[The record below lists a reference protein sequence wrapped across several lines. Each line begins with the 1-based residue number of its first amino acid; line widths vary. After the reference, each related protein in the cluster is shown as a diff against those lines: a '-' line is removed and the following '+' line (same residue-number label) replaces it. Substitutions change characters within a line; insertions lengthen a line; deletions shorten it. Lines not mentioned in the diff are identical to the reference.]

1 MVKRAKR
8 KKRINFIKLIN
19 EKLKLNSSHKGKN
32 KLQNLVNIKE
42 TLEINIIYNGISLGY
57 IKLLLILILFI
68 QVLSNSPSG
77 QSVFSNIK
85 LKIYGKGVHQ
95 IFCSDVRNFSKDF
108 YPNEIYINN
117 NKITNVTP
125 FYFLDQENEN
135 IISLVW
141 NKSINNAKHMFHGCS
156 NITEIDLSHFDTS
169 KITQTSDMFTGCSKL
184 ISINFSNFDTSK
196 VTHIGYMFKDCSSLI
211 SLNLSSFDTSNAKYM
226 RFMFYGCSSLSS
238 LDLSN
243 FNTSKVIRMNNM
255 FYGCSNLTSL
265 NLSNFNTAQVTNM
278 NSMFD
283 GCTKLEYIN
292 LKNFKDSKFVI
303 NLENIFNQ
311 VPDNIVI
318 CINKNN
324 TKILEQIE
332 QKKCYNIDC
341 SIDWKSKQKKII
353 ITNNTN
359 CYENCRYNYYFDKNN
374 NFTCTINDSCPKEY
388 PILIEDKKECV
399 IDNNPKYSELTV
411 SDYYITKLKYA
422 DINNFIQNIYN
433 YWGNRTEKR
442 ENMKEEELYNKIME
456 NIENIFINRYD
467 IANLD
472 EDEEQIIKA
481 GKLTITLTTT
491 NNKNNN
497 NTNNNMTIIDLG
509 ECENLL
515 RKFYNISDNEI
526 LYMKKI
532 DVKQEKIKIPKV
544 EYNIYRKTP
553 ELNLEKLN
561 LSICNESKISI
572 IIPIKITENIDK
584 LNSSSDYFN
593 NICYQSKSDKGTDIS
608 LKDRQK
614 EFVEGDKTVCQEKC
628 NFSDYNSYLERAN
641 CSCEVIEST
650 NSFSKM
656 NINKDELYKNFG
668 EINSKSEFSNLGIT
682 SCNVLVSKENIESN
696 AGFFLLLIILALFII
711 IYIIL

>member
-32 KLQNLVNIKE
+32 KLQNLVNLKE

-68 QVLSNSPSG
+68 QVLSNSPSS

-117 NKITNVTP
+117 NKTTNVTP

-141 NKSINNAKHMFHGCS
+141 NKSINNAMHMFHDCS
-156 NITEIDLSHFDTS
+156 NITEIDLYHFDTS
-169 KITQTSDMFTGCSKL
+169 EIIQTSDMFTGCLKL
-184 ISINFSNFDTSK
+184 TSINFSNFDTSK
-196 VTHIGYMFKDCSSLI
+196 VIRIGYMFKDCSSLI

-243 FNTSKVIRMNNM
+243 FNTSKVTMMNNM

-265 NLSNFNTAQVTNM
+265 NLSNFDTTQVTDM

-292 LKNFKDSKFVI
+292 LKNFNDSKLG
-303 NLENIFNQ
+303 NHLENIFNQ

-341 SIDWKSKQKKII
+341 SINWKSKQKK
-353 ITNNTN
+353 
-359 CYENCRYNYYFDKNN
+359 
-374 NFTCTINDSCPKEY
+374 
-388 PILIEDKKECV
+388 
-399 IDNNPKYSELTV
+399 
-411 SDYYITKLKYA
+411 
-422 DINNFIQNIYN
+422 
-433 YWGNRTEKR
+433 
-442 ENMKEEELYNKIME
+442 
-456 NIENIFINRYD
+456 
-467 IANLD
+467 
-472 EDEEQIIKA
+472 
-481 GKLTITLTTT
+481 
-491 NNKNNN
+491 
-497 NTNNNMTIIDLG
+497 
-509 ECENLL
+509 LL
-515 RKFYNISDNEI
+515 
-526 LYMKKI
+526 
-532 DVKQEKIKIPKV
+532 
-544 EYNIYRKTP
+544 
-553 ELNLEKLN
+553 
-561 LSICNESKISI
+561 
-572 IIPIKITENIDK
+572 
-584 LNSSSDYFN
+584 
-593 NICYQSKSDKGTDIS
+593 
-608 LKDRQK
+608 
-614 EFVEGDKTVCQEKC
+614 
-628 NFSDYNSYLERAN
+628 
-641 CSCEVIEST
+641 
-650 NSFSKM
+650 
-656 NINKDELYKNFG
+656 
-668 EINSKSEFSNLGIT
+668 
-682 SCNVLVSKENIESN
+682 
-696 AGFFLLLIILALFII
+696 
-711 IYIIL
+711 